1 MAGPSK
7 RMKALSKKASELGV
21 LALPEAVKA
30 LKSMEEALPKSIKR
44 VKFDQTVEIAIRL
57 GVDPRQADQ
66 IVRGSIVLPHGI
78 GKSQRVLV
86 FAQGENV
93 KTAQAAGADVVGG
106 KELADKIKEG
116 WLDFDVCIATPDMM
130 GVVGPLGRV
139 LGPRGLMPSPRAGT
153 VTQDV
158 ANAVREYKAGKVEFR
173 VDNGANVHCVV
184 GKMSFDVTKLTENI
198 ESLLTYI
205 RSLKPNT
212 SKGVYLRGVVVS
224 ATMMPS
230 IVVAV

>member
-7 RMKALSKKASELGV
+7 RMKILTKKAADIGALSVAD
-21 LALPEAVKA
+21 AVKA
-30 LKSMEEALPKSIKR
+30 LKSLDDSLPKN
-44 VKFDQTVEIAIRL
+44 VKKVRFDQTVEIAVRL

-66 IVRGSIVLPHGI
+66 IVRGSLVLPHGI

-93 KTAQAAGADVVGG
+93 AVAQAAGADFVGG

-139 LGPRGLMPSPRAGT
+139 LGPRGLMPSPLPAR
-153 VTQDV
+153 
-158 ANAVREYKAGKVEFR
+158 
-173 VDNGANVHCVV
+173 
-184 GKMSFDVTKLTENI
+184 
-198 ESLLTYI
+198 
-205 RSLKPNT
+205 
-212 SKGVYLRGVVVS
+212 
-224 ATMMPS
+224 
-230 IVVAV
+230 

>member
-1 MAGPSK
+1 MSGQSK
-7 RMKALSKKASELGV
+7 RMKSLQKKSAELGTLE
-21 LALPEAVKA
+21 LAQAVKA
-30 LKSMEEALPKSIKR
+30 LKSLEDALPKGIR
-44 VKFDQTVEIAIRL
+44 RCGFDQTVEIAVRL

-78 GKSQRVLV
+78 GKAQRVLV

-93 KTAQAAGADVVGG
+93 AVAKSAGADHVGG
-106 KELADKIKEG
+106 KELADRIKDG

-158 ANAVREYKAGKVEFR
+158 ATAVKEYKAGKVEFR
-173 VDNGANVHCVV
+173 VDNGSNLHCIV
-184 GKMSFDVTKLTENI
+184 GKMSFDEQLLSENI
-198 ESLLTYI
+198 ESLLAYI
-205 RSLKPNT
+205 RSLKPNS
-212 SKGVYLRGVVVS
+212 SKGVYLRGMVLS

-230 IVVAV
+230 ISVAI